1 MKEKFQDILCNGS
14 IFIRISLYLCFEDS
28 KHLFDKYILVFF
40 SPKWYYCPLTSFF
53 NKEVK

>member
-28 KHLFDKYILVFF
+28 KHLFDKYVLVFF
-40 SPKWYYCPLTSFF
+40 PQVVLLSIDFF
-53 NKEVK
+53 FQ